1 MFGRKREGE
10 WLTSCFLFKKVK
22 RKKEVMYRELLVQLT
37 LARKTFEIE
46 KKEKRGERKFFRL
59 GFFLTF
65 QAFSNAKKLSIREN
79 LVDPA
84 SNICLDE
91 GLSHANV
98 RISRFRQICGRLSKK
113 GKKKEGEKFVDNERK
128 SFNNT
133 KSVAKYI

>member
-1 MFGRKREGE
+1 M
-10 WLTSCFLFKKVK
+10 
-22 RKKEVMYRELLVQLT
+22 Q
-37 LARKTFEIE
+37 KTF
-46 KKEKRGERKFFRL
+46 K
-59 GFFLTF
+59 
-65 QAFSNAKKLSIREN
+65 REN

>member
-1 MFGRKREGE
+1 M
-10 WLTSCFLFKKVK
+10 
-22 RKKEVMYRELLVQLT
+22 Q
-37 LARKTFEIE
+37 KTF
-46 KKEKRGERKFFRL
+46 K
-59 GFFLTF
+59 
-65 QAFSNAKKLSIREN
+65 REN

-98 RISRFRQICGRLSKK
+98 RISRLRQICGRLSKK